1 MGGLCLI
8 GGGALCLV
16 WEGLC
21 LMGEGL
27 CLMGEG
33 LCLMGEGLCLMG
45 EGLCLMGEGLCLMGG
60 GAHFL
65 QYAEVLFYHPHTRLL
80 HKLVGHRGEISNALF
95 NYNCSLIATGSMDKT
110 CKLWDPA
117 SGKCVT
123 TLRYTLEGWDG
134 EEGGRGGMG
143 RREGGVG
150 WGGGREG
157 GKWYDW

>member
-1 MGGLCLI
+1 MITPLYCGMQSQESEWYGEGLFALWGGGTVPYRGRGSLPCV
-8 GGGALCLV
+8 GGALPY
-16 WEGLC
+16 
-21 LMGEGL
+21 
-27 CLMGEG
+27 
-33 LCLMGEGLCLMG
+33 
-45 EGLCLMGEGLCLMGG
+45 GG

-143 RREGGVG
+143 RWEGGESEV
-150 WGGGREG
+150 GGREESDLTG
-157 GKWYDW
+157 RRGI